1 MVTLPLDG
9 VAQTWNAIIATLEW
23 GTKLVLFSCPSLTVV
38 NIKRF
43 LEGLKEH
50 VVEISNYFFPPIDNS
65 KLLKIASAL
74 PETQGSVTLS
84 KWGFWYLL

>member
-1 MVTLPLDG
+1 MGHKAGFVQLPISDCS
-9 VAQTWNAIIATLEW
+9 Q
-23 GTKLVLFSCPSLTVV
+23 
-38 NIKRF
+38 RF

-74 PETQGSVTLS
+74 PETQGLVTLS